1 MDLPDIARK
10 TSALC
15 GLELVRR
22 SEINEP
28 RKVDL
33 YRIIAMHHEFLCR
46 NIAIDTSHD
55 VILTYLV

>member
-1 MDLPDIARK
+1 MR
-10 TSALC
+10 
-15 GLELVRR
+15 ELVRR
-22 SEINEP
+22 AEINEP

-33 YRIIAMHHEFLCR
+33 YRIIAIHHEFLCR